1 MPNPRTAALAEAIVA
16 SRPEADPAAMGA
28 ARIALVDF
36 LACALAGS
44 TDPSLTTLRS
54 VFGDAPGRAL
64 VIGSAQPADP
74 FLAAL
79 LNGHAGHVLD
89 YDDVHASVR
98 GHPTTVIVPALLAA
112 LDPDAL
118 PSADAFL
125 AAYLVGLETMAHFG
139 RAIGPAH
146 YERGFHAT
154 ATLGPLGAAA
164 AIAHLRGFSAGTTAI
179 ALGLGATQAAGL
191 RLQFGSDAKPLH
203 AGLAAR
209 NGLAAARLAEAA
221 LSGADDCLDGPN
233 GFLQAY
239 GFGEEAPE
247 RVLEG
252 WGAPWQIVRPGLT
265 LKAFPCCT
273 AAHPVAVAGLAL
285 HREGIRGLA
294 RAIITFPPGGDAAL
308 VVRTPRTGIEARFSP
323 EYILAAALVDGAVRI
338 DHFDERP
345 VRPDLAALAAR
356 VERRHDQTA
365 RRLSSDPSTRFVV
378 VELTDGQG
386 RTHERRIDG
395 LPGLADADDKFR
407 DATAGSEALRT
418 VPDRV
423 RTMRDA
429 TDLAR
434 LLACLAQ
441 PRQP

>member
-1 MPNPRTAALAEAIVA
+1 MTTSLTHRVAAAIVD
-16 SRPEADPAAMGA
+16 SVPSEEAVAA
-28 ARIALVDF
+28 ARLAILDL
-36 LACALAGS
+36 LACALGGADDRSTGILAETLGAG
-44 TDPSLTTLRS
+44 TGPSVLI
-54 VFGDAPGRAL
+54 GR
-64 VIGSAQPADP
+64 GERADP
-74 FLAAL
+74 FTAAL
-79 LNGHAGHVLD
+79 INGHAGHVLD

-125 AAYLVGLETMAHFG
+125 AAYLVGLETMAHLG

-209 NGLAAARLAEAA
+209 NGLAAARLAEAG

-285 HREGIRGLA
+285 HREGIRDLA
-294 RAIITFPPGGDAAL
+294 RATITFPPGGDAARRAP
-308 VVRTPRTGIEARFSP
+308 VSRPGSARNTSWP
-323 EYILAAALVDGAVRI
+323 
-338 DHFDERP
+338 P
-345 VRPDLAALAAR
+345 
-356 VERRHDQTA
+356 
-365 RRLSSDPSTRFVV
+365 LSSTVRSGSTISMSARSGP
-378 VELTDGQG
+378 TSPPW
-386 RTHERRIDG
+386 RRG
-395 LPGLADADDKFR
+395 SS
-407 DATAGSEALRT
+407 AGTTRPPAASPRI
-418 VPDRV
+418 R
-423 RTMRDA
+423 
-429 TDLAR
+429 AR
-434 LLACLAQ
+434 ASSWSS
-441 PRQP
+441 

>member
-1 MPNPRTAALAEAIVA
+1 MANPRTAALAEAIVA
-16 SRPEADPAAMGA
+16 SRPETDPAAMRA

-44 TDPSLTTLRS
+44 TDPSLATLRS

-64 VIGSAQPADP
+64 VIGAAQPADP

-118 PSADAFL
+118 PTADAFL
-125 AAYLVGLETMAHFG
+125 AAYLVGLETMAHLG

-164 AIAHLRGFSAGTTAI
+164 AVAHLRSFSVGTTAI

-203 AGLAAR
+203 AGFAAR
-209 NGLAAARLAEAA
+209 NGLAAARLAEAG
-221 LSGADDCLDGPN
+221 LSGADDCLDGAN

-285 HREGIRGLA
+285 HREGIRDLT
-294 RAIITFPPGGDAAL
+294 RATITFPLGGDAAL

-338 DHFDERP
+338 DHFDARP
-345 VRPDLAALAAR
+345 VRPDLVALAAR
-356 VERRHDQTA
+356 VERQTDQAA

-378 VELTDGQG
+378 VEMTDAQGQ
-386 RTHERRIDG
+386 THRQRIDG
-395 LPGLADADDKFR
+395 LPGLTDPDDKFR
-407 DATAGSEALRT
+407 DATAGSEALRP
-418 VPDRV
+418 VPDLV
-423 RTMRDA
+423 RSMHDVS
-429 TDLAR
+429 DLAR

-441 PRQP
+441 PRRT

>member
-1 MPNPRTAALAEAIVA
+1 M
-16 SRPEADPAAMGA
+16 
-28 ARIALVDF
+28 
-36 LACALAGS
+36 
-44 TDPSLTTLRS
+44 
-54 VFGDAPGRAL
+54 
-64 VIGSAQPADP
+64 
-74 FLAAL
+74 
-79 LNGHAGHVLD
+79 LD

-125 AAYLVGLETMAHFG
+125 AAYLVGLETMAHLG

-203 AGLAAR
+203 AGSPPATDWRRRASPKPACPAPTIASTVR
-209 NGLAAARLAEAA
+209 TGSCRPTASAKRRP
-221 LSGADDCLDGPN
+221 SGCSK
-233 GFLQAY
+233 
-239 GFGEEAPE
+239 
-247 RVLEG
+247 V
-252 WGAPWQIVRPGLT
+252 GAPPGRSSARPDPEGVPVLHGGPSRRGGRPRPPPRGHPRPG
-265 LKAFPCCT
+265 
-273 AAHPVAVAGLAL
+273 AGDDHLPA
-285 HREGIRGLA
+285 
-294 RAIITFPPGGDAAL
+294 GGDAAL

-356 VERRHDQTA
+356 VERRHDQAA

-423 RTMRDA
+423 RTMHDA

>member
-16 SRPEADPAAMGA
+16 ARPDADPAAMMA
-28 ARIALVDF
+28 ARVALVDF

-44 TDPSLTTLRS
+44 TDPSLATLRG

-64 VIGSAQPADP
+64 VIGAAQPADP

-89 YDDVHASVR
+89 YDDVHAGVR

-112 LDPDAL
+112 LGPDAL
-118 PSADAFL
+118 PTADAFL
-125 AAYLVGLETMAHFG
+125 AAYLVGLETMAHLG

-164 AIAHLRGFSAGTTAI
+164 AVAHLCGFTPGTTAI

-209 NGLAAARLAEAA
+209 NGLAAARLAEAG
-221 LSGADDCLDGPN
+221 LSGADDGLDGAN

-239 GFGEEAPE
+239 GFGEAAPE
-247 RVLEG
+247 RVLED

-273 AAHPVAVAGLAL
+273 AAHPVAVAGLAF
-285 HREGIRGLA
+285 HREGIRDLA
-294 RAIITFPPGGDAAL
+294 RATIIFPPGGDAAL

-338 DHFDERP
+338 DHFDARP

-356 VERRHDQTA
+356 VERRHDPSA

-378 VELTDGQG
+378 VEITDGQG
-386 RTHERRIDG
+386 QSRSRRIDG
-395 LPGLADADDKFR
+395 LPGLTDPDDKFR
-407 DATAGSEALRT
+407 DATAGSEAFRP
-418 VPDRV
+418 VPDLV
-423 RTMRDA
+423 RSMHDGN
-429 TDLAR
+429 DLAR
-434 LLACLAQ
+434 LLGLLAQ

>member
-1 MPNPRTAALAEAIVA
+1 MSNPRTAALAEAIVA
-16 SRPEADPAAMGA
+16 SRPDTDPAAMRA

-44 TDPSLTTLRS
+44 TDLSLATLRG

-64 VIGSAQPADP
+64 VIGAAQPADP

-125 AAYLVGLETMAHFG
+125 AAYLVGLETMAHLG

-164 AIAHLRGFSAGTTAI
+164 AIAHLRGFSARTTAI

-209 NGLAAARLAEAA
+209 NGLAAARLAEAG
-221 LSGADDCLDGPN
+221 LSGAEDCLDGPN

-239 GFGEEAPE
+239 GFGEAAPE

-273 AAHPVAVAGLAL
+273 AAHPVAVAGLGL
-285 HREGIRGLA
+285 HREGIRDLT
-294 RAIITFPPGGDAAL
+294 RATITFPPGGDAAL

-356 VERRHDQTA
+356 VERRHDQAA

-378 VELTDGQG
+378 VEMTDGQG
-386 RTHERRIDG
+386 RTHDRRIDG

-407 DATAGSEALRT
+407 DATAGSEALRS
-418 VPDRV
+418 VPDLV
-423 RTMRDA
+423 RTMHDVS
-429 TDLAR
+429 DLAR

>member
-1 MPNPRTAALAEAIVA
+1 MPNRRTAALAEAIAA
-16 SRPEADPAAMGA
+16 SRPDKDPAAMRA

-44 TDPSLTTLRS
+44 TDPSLAIVRG
-54 VFGDAPGRAL
+54 VFGNAPGRAL

-112 LDPDAL
+112 LDSDAL
-118 PSADAFL
+118 PTADAFL
-125 AAYLVGLETMAHFG
+125 AAYLVGLETMAHLG

-164 AIAHLRGFSAGTTAI
+164 AIAHMRGFSARTTAI

-209 NGLAAARLAEAA
+209 NGLVAARLAEAG
-221 LSGADDCLDGPN
+221 LSGADDCLDGEN

-239 GFGEEAPE
+239 GFGEAAPE

-252 WGAPWQIVRPGLT
+252 WAAPWQIVRPGLT

-273 AAHPVAVAGLAL
+273 AAHPVAVAGLAF
-285 HREGIRGLA
+285 HREGIRDLA
-294 RAIITFPPGGDAAL
+294 RATITFPPGGDAAL

-345 VRPDLAALAAR
+345 VRPDLAALAVR
-356 VERRHDQTA
+356 VERRHDQAA

-395 LPGLADADDKFR
+395 LPGLAVADDKFR
-407 DATAGSEALRT
+407 DATAGSEALRP
-418 VPDRV
+418 VPDLV
-423 RTMRDA
+423 RTMHDA
-429 TDLAR
+429 MDLAR